1 MTKKI
6 LYLIPVLLWASIIIF
21 LTLQPADVS
30 SNLSGGITLILYNI
44 VKQIGSSISMETFHL
59 VIRKLAHFTE
69 YFILGLLTFLAL
81 VPYTISFRQKF
92 IVIFWFGFIFASLDE
107 TIQLFVDGRAGSI
120 RDVLIDGAGVLF
132 SIMIIKN
139 SLSSRKKLKV

>member
-6 LYLIPVLLWASIIIF
+6 IYLIPALLWETIIIL

-44 VKQIGSSISMETFHL
+44 IKQIGSSISMETFHL

-81 VPYTISFRQKF
+81 VPYTISFKQKL
-92 IVIFWFGFIFASLDE
+92 IVIFGYGFIFASLDE
-107 TIQLFVDGRAGSI
+107 TIQLFVEGRAGSV
-120 RDVLIDGAGVLF
+120 RDVLIDSAGVLF
-132 SIMIIKN
+132 SIMITTG
-139 SLSSRKKLKV
+139 LFTLRKKLKV